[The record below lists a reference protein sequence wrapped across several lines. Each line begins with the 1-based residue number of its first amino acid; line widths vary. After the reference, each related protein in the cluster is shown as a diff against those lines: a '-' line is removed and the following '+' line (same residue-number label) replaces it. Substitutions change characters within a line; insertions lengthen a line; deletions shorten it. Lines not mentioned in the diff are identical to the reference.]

1 MRASVKQS
9 SVNAKQHGVWR
20 RLARAFWPDL
30 WAHRRLLTSAYAFRL
45 ISVGAAVLSPWPLKV
60 IIDNV
65 VGARP
70 LPGSLTGLAADVS
83 PEGIV
88 LWMTALFLL
97 VTIVGALTNSLEKN
111 SSARV
116 RERLTLQLRDRLL
129 AHLQTLP
136 PTFRTNNR
144 SGELVLRLVDD
155 SDLFVRILTKT
166 LPLLFQHVS
175 TVVLILCVMLWLDL
189 RLAALGLFLVPALAL
204 VIRRYSQRL
213 WAASRDKRRHEGKVS
228 GLAQE
233 IIRGLPVIQALGGER
248 HTRER
253 FVRVNRKR
261 LKAGVEETRVAVG
274 MEQALQITQ
283 GVALALTTCVGAIFV
298 LRHQLTIGELTVF
311 AAYVAQLLKPVEK
324 LNDLSETAGRGLAGG
339 ERLLALLEHSPLV
352 EDDPRAVTLARAR
365 GLVEFR
371 DVWFAYPEE
380 GERQEFVLR
389 GVEMCLEP
397 GRLSVLVGQSGAGKS
412 TIMSLLVRLFDPT
425 SGDILLDGRPLREIT
440 IQSLRAQIAIMT
452 QDTHLF
458 SGSLRRALTPDGARL
473 EDERLWDALALV
485 ALDGFVRGLPEQL
498 ETRLGEDALNLS
510 GGQRQRLSLARAFL
524 LDRPVLLLDEPLANV
539 DADSA
544 AVILTALERLRA
556 DRTCLAI
563 THQTQLLD
571 YADVV
576 YRLEAGRVFAQEAA
590 QTAGPMTQA
599 AHTPRP
605 ASSPNMRRLAR

>member
-1 MRASVKQS
+1 MSASLQR
-9 SVNAKQHGVWR
+9 QGIWR

-30 WAHRRLLTSAYAFRL
+30 WTHHRLLASAYAFRL
-45 ISVGAAVLSPWPLKV
+45 ISVAAAVLSPWPLKI

-65 VGARP
+65 VGKRP
-70 LPGSLTGLAADVS
+70 LPGTLRAWASDAS
-83 PEGIV
+83 PEAVV

-97 VTIVGALTNSLEKN
+97 VTVIGAITNSLEKN

-116 RERLTLQLRDRLL
+116 RERLTLSLRDRLL

-136 PTFRTNNR
+136 PTFRTTNR

-175 TVVLILCVMLWLDL
+175 TVVLILAVMLWLDL
-189 RLAALGLFLVPALAL
+189 RLAALGLFLVPALVL
-204 VIRRYSQRL
+204 IIRHYSKRL

-283 GVALALTTCVGAIFV
+283 GLALALTTCVGAFLV
-298 LRHQLTIGELTVF
+298 LRGQLTVGELTVF
-311 AAYVAQLLKPVEK
+311 GAYVAQLLKPVEK

-352 EDDPRAVTLARAR
+352 EDAARAVAITRAR
-365 GLVEFR
+365 GVVEFR
-371 DVWFAYPEE
+371 NVCFAYPDA
-380 GERQEFVLR
+380 GAHQTFVLSSVNMR
-389 GVEMCLEP
+389 LEP
-397 GRLSVLVGQSGAGKS
+397 GRFSVLVGPSGAGKS
-412 TIMSLLVRLFDPT
+412 TIMSLIVRLFDPT

-440 IQSLRAQIAIMT
+440 IQSLRTQIAIMT

-458 SGSLRRALTPDGARL
+458 SGSLRRALTPDGTQF
-473 EDERLWDALALV
+473 DDDRLWEALALV
-485 ALDGFVRGLPEQL
+485 ALDGFVRGLPDRL

-524 LDRPVLLLDEPLANV
+524 MERPILLLDEPLANV

-544 AVILTALERLRA
+544 AVILAALERLRA
-556 DRTCLAI
+556 HRTCLAI

-576 YRLEAGRVFAQEAA
+576 YRLDAGRVFAHEATQFAEGSAHVA
-590 QTAGPMTQA
+590 QAPRA
-599 AHTPRP
+599 ASH
-605 ASSPNMRRLAR
+605 SGVRRLTR